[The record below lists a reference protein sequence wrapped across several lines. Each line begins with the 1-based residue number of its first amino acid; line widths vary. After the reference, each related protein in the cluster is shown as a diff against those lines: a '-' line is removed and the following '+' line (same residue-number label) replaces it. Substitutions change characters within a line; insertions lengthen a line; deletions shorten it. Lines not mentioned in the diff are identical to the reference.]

1 MPTSAAY
8 LLKTEETTTAPP
20 GAVAGFT
27 EPSASLSGG
36 EFLGFG
42 LLRPFRRDLKS
53 DFASASGES
62 LLRSAVGQV
71 LGTMAQ
77 SDVTHGE
84 LPWRTEFGSRLH
96 LLRHRKNDAVLQEL
110 ARAYVV
116 EALKRWEPRISVTS
130 VSATKEVLDGA
141 NVLALRI
148 RYNLI
153 TSNVPG
159 NNVLLSGI
167 EQELRI

>member
-1 MPTSAAY
+1 MPSNASY
-8 LLKTEETTTAPP
+8 SLLTDESTTAP
-20 GAVAGFT
+20 VAAT
-27 EPSASLSGG
+27 SSLAEPFSSLSGG
-36 EFLGFG
+36 QFLGFG

-53 DFASASGES
+53 DFASAGGEI

-77 SDVTHGE
+77 SEVTHGE

-116 EALKRWEPRISVTS
+116 EALKRWEPRIAVTS
-130 VSATKEVLDGA
+130 VSATRETLDGA
-141 NVLALRI
+141 NVLTLRI

-153 TSNVPG
+153 STNVTG
-159 NNVLLSGI
+159 NNVLLAGV
-167 EQELRI
+167 EQEIRI

>member
-8 LLKTEETTTAPP
+8 LLKTEETTTAPTAP
-20 GAVAGFT
+20 VAGFR

-53 DFASASGES
+53 DFASAGGES

-159 NNVLLSGI
+159 NNVLLSSV